1 MRETSRGTL
10 TLKSGDPRD
19 HPLLDPNYLD
29 TPDDMK
35 DLRNAVKLSREIM
48 AQKAFD
54 PFRGDELLPG
64 MYRAIFLTCVT
75 LVTNRTFSIFG
86 KLDLYFFCVIE

>member
-10 TLKSGDPRD
+10 TLKSSDPRD
-19 HPLLDPNYLD
+19 HPILDPNYLD

-64 MYRAIFLTCVT
+64 MYLNYC
-75 LVTNRTFSIFG
+75 S
-86 KLDLYFFCVIE
+86 KLLIIRF